1 MKLDTSSYY
10 PKSPLDGEEY
20 TSCAAGGQSP
30 ETGQSTVPETELVP
44 GSEPSPQSAP
54 SPRLEP
60 APTGASQ
67 TMDGFSTAMSWIMV
81 PLLMPVYGML
91 LAFGLSILNYVPAGT
106 KLGFTLVVA
115 ALNILVPALL
125 ILTLKKMG
133 AIRDVGL
140 NNRDERLWPYVI
152 SIICLGGTALFV
164 AMKGAPMW
172 LTMFFAGGA
181 VAGIVELIVN
191 HWWKISVHAP
201 AGAHNARRLSRSL
214 HIYMALYLY
223 NRGRRCRDVQG
234 VARPPHCLAGA
245 GRLHCWLLRS
255 FFHDAHSLTGTV
267 PEPAIPDSLMNNITT
282 CSIITEEESP
292 GL

>member
-1 MKLDTSSYY
+1 M
-10 PKSPLDGEEY
+10 
-20 TSCAAGGQSP
+20 
-30 ETGQSTVPETELVP
+30 
-44 GSEPSPQSAP
+44 
-54 SPRLEP
+54 
-60 APTGASQ
+60 
-67 TMDGFSTAMSWIMV
+67 
-81 PLLMPVYGML
+81 
-91 LAFGLSILNYVPAGT
+91 
-106 KLGFTLVVA
+106 
-115 ALNILVPALL
+115 
-125 ILTLKKMG
+125 
-133 AIRDVGL
+133 AIRYIHHLSRRYGSVRRHEG
-140 NNRDERLWPYVI
+140 R
-152 SIICLGGTALFV
+152 
-164 AMKGAPMW
+164 APMW

-191 HWWKISVHAP
+191 HWWKISVHAAGVAGIVALLVRIMHDGYP
-201 AGAHNARRLSRSL
+201 APL

-245 GRLHCWLLRS
+245 GRLHCWLLRE